1 MAGRPNL
8 NWLISVDDHV
18 LEPPDLW
25 QKRVPKAMRDKA
37 PRLVRDDAGEWW
49 EYDGKRV
56 PTPGLS
62 AMAGKS
68 KREFSP
74 LPVTYAEMRPGCY
87 DAAARVQDMD
97 AAGILASLC
106 FPSFPRFCGQ
116 VFTEGTDKELG
127 LACIRAYNDWM
138 IEDWS
143 GSAPGRFIPL
153 IIMPLWDA
161 ELAAAE
167 IRRSAAMGALSVAF
181 SENPV
186 KLGLPSIYDPGKFW
200 EPVWQACDETG
211 MVVSIHIGSSSAYY
225 WPSEISPQVVKYIT
239 SFPVGIAGAFVE
251 WLFALPLQ
259 RYPNL
264 KISLAEG
271 GIGWL
276 PYYLERSQYTVEQ
289 HRAWMSHFQKD
300 AASIPGASNYEEVTA
315 EQMGIPDL
323 EHFDVRE
330 VFRNH
335 IFGCFIDDIHGLKN
349 IREIGVDNVMIETDY
364 PHSDSTWPNSIQH
377 AHKQLQAADL
387 TDEEKFKVLRGN
399 AERVFR
405 FTPAEPPT
413 SKSSL
418 SD

>member
-1 MAGRPNL
+1 MAGKLNL

-87 DAAARVQDMD
+87 DAAARVRDMD
-97 AAGILASLC
+97 EAGILASLC

-116 VFTEGTDKELG
+116 VFAEGTDKELG

-289 HRAWMSHFQKD
+289 HRAWMSHFKKD

-413 SKSSL
+413 LKSSL